1 MNLKQGGKIEKLPI
15 EIEKIIQT
23 FVNKINKLLGKR
35 IKKIIL
41 YGSYARGDYKK
52 NSDIDIMILTDL
64 NDNEL
69 VQYRD
74 KVFEMAYDI
83 EFNNDFKVTLS
94 PLLKNINKYNERI
107 NVVPFYSNIQKEGII
122 ING

>member
-1 MNLKQGGKIEKLPI
+1 
-15 EIEKIIQT
+15 
-23 FVNKINKLLGKR
+23 
-35 IKKIIL
+35 
-41 YGSYARGDYKK
+41 
-52 NSDIDIMILTDL
+52 MILTDL

-83 EFNNDFKVTLS
+83 EFDNDFKVTLS